1 MSEHPR
7 IQRDA
12 TDTGAAEALQRLLI
26 EPTVSIPDAAR
37 LLGIGR
43 STAYAAV
50 KSGELPA
57 IRVGRRV
64 RIPSRWIREALGVDD
79 EPVLSTR
86 VELLRL
92 PDKAFRPPQPR
103 SSTT

>member
-12 TDTGAAEALQRLLI
+12 TDTGAGEALRRLLV

-43 STAYAAV
+43 STVYAAV

-57 IRVGRRV
+57 IRVGHRV
-64 RIPSRWIREALGVDD
+64 RIPSKWIREALRVVD
-79 EPVLSTR
+79 EPDIGTR
-86 VELLRL
+86 
-92 PDKAFRPPQPR
+92 
-103 SSTT
+103 

>member
-1 MSEHPR
+1 MSEHPQ
-7 IQRDA
+7 IPHDA
-12 TDTGAAEALQRLLI
+12 TATRAGDALRHLLV

-43 STAYAAV
+43 STVYAAA

-64 RIPSRWIREALGVDD
+64 RIPSRWIRQALRVDD
-79 EPVLSTR
+79 EPNIS
-86 VELLRL
+86 
-92 PDKAFRPPQPR
+92 PQ
-103 SSTT
+103 